1 MRALLAEDDFNLGTW
16 LCKALA
22 AVAIQVEWVN
32 DGYLADQA
40 LRKLH
45 AQGDYDVLILD
56 AGLPG
61 LSGEAVLRR
70 LRALVQAA
78 HWQVA
83 RTQQIG
89 MQQRTFIDN
98 MTVQLRTHL
107 TEPGLQATLPHPPP
121 RCMYK
126 SNRFMKA

>member
-61 LSGEAVLRR
+61 RSGEAAKRCCGGCGRWGRR
-70 LRALVQAA
+70 R
-78 HWQVA
+78 
-83 RTQQIG
+83 IG
-89 MQQRTFIDN
+89 RWPAPSRSECSN
-98 MTVQLRTHL
+98 APLL
-107 TEPGLQATLPHPPP
+107 TT
-121 RCMYK
+121 
-126 SNRFMKA
+126 